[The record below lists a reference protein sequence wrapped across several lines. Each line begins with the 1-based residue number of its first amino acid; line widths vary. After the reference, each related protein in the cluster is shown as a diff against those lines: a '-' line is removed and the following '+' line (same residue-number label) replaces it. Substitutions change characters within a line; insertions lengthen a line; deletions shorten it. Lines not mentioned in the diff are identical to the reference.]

1 MQRGHWP
8 RHYGEKPYLA
18 GKDKEPAGI
27 HEASVRQT
35 RPQEVQESP
44 RDCCLWEAIRGLDRT
59 NDVLCPC
66 LLLGILGRW
75 DKKRRIWLWQMS
87 LAGVRASQAAIAGQ
101 LTTFSACVY
110 MHVVHCTQI
119 CWAVPGSSSSQSCWI
134 FTMDKCRRKLSADI
148 LCSVWKITYIL
159 LHIHKFLSMICKGS
173 ALVNCI
179 MAANLF
185 SSHVFC
191 IFSLGV
197 WGVLLFSVCLFFI
210 IITIH
215 CVV

>member
-101 LTTFSACVY
+101 LTLTTFSAGICVLLY
-110 MHVVHCTQI
+110 YTQI
-119 CWAVPGSSSSQSCWI
+119 CWAARGSSSSQSCWI
-134 FTMDKCRRKLSADI
+134 YIIPCI
-148 LCSVWKITYIL
+148 SVDNNY
-159 LHIHKFLSMICKGS
+159 
-173 ALVNCI
+173 
-179 MAANLF
+179 
-185 SSHVFC
+185 
-191 IFSLGV
+191 
-197 WGVLLFSVCLFFI
+197 VLTFSVLCGK
-210 IITIH
+210 
-215 CVV
+215 